1 MQENNFEK
9 QVQQKLDELK
19 LDPSDFVW
27 QNVYAKIKKEKRRW
41 RELIIFFVLF
51 ILCGGILL
59 WFPGIKPVKELR
71 QILERPMNEKPT
83 PERRTAT

>member
-19 LDPSDFVW
+19 LNPSDTVW

-59 WFPGIKPVKELR
+59 WFPGIKP
-71 QILERPMNEKPT
+71 
-83 PERRTAT
+83 AT